1 MKITWTRPID
11 PVKIRYR
18 DVFVGILFI
27 LGVFCLPVVVLWI
40 MWTSLTPVLFLLA
53 VGLVTM
59 TVGLLESA

>member
-1 MKITWTRPID
+1 MKISWTRPID

-18 DVFVGILFI
+18 DVFLGILWI
-27 LGVFCLPVVVLWI
+27 LVVICLPAVVLWV

-59 TVGLLESA
+59 TVGLLQSA